1 MLNLIELQ
9 SMATKTTTSTTKKK
23 KTVDIREAYVTYVLL
38 EGKKPKSVFAFC
50 HENGIDE
57 STFYQT
63 YTSFEHIEEDVWKAL
78 VGNTLEMLRSSEDF
92 ATYSAREKVLGFYF
106 TFFQEALN
114 KRSFVRYSSPA
125 EMKDWR
131 LSNLPIKATKDHFS
145 DFAEEVLASGVE
157 SGEIANRDKIN
168 NYYKDIM
175 WMQFQ
180 FLISFWNRDN
190 SQGFE
195 KTDAAI
201 EKSVN
206 VWFDLIERGAL
217 ESALDFGKFMFQ
229 QMR

>member
-1 MLNLIELQ
+1 
-9 SMATKTTTSTTKKK
+9 MATKTTTKKK
-23 KTVDIREAYVTYVLL
+23 KTIDIREAYITFVLL

-57 STFYQT
+57 SAFYEK
-63 YTSFEHIEEDVWKAL
+63 YTSFEHIEEDVWRHL
-78 VGNTLEMLRSSEDF
+78 VEGTIDMLRNSEGFDGY
-92 ATYSAREKVLGFYF
+92 TAREKILGFYF

-114 KRSFVRYSSPA
+114 KRSFIRYSCPTD
-125 EMKDWR
+125 MKGWR
-131 LSNLPIKATKDHFS
+131 LPNLPMKATKESFN
-145 DFAEEVLASGVE
+145 DFAENVLALGVE
-157 SGEIANRDKIN
+157 SGEIANRDKVN
-168 NYYKDIM
+168 NYYKDLM

-180 FLISFWNRDN
+180 FLIQFWIRDN

-217 ESALDFGKFMFQ
+217 ESAIDFGRFMLQ
-229 QMR
+229 QMKG